1 MIKKLG
7 LTTLALSAL
16 LLSGCGGG
24 GGKTDPMNDKN
35 YIVILK
41 NVPSG
46 ICESPEYRNILSED
60 LIGVLTEERSN
71 TVSCGDYG
79 KTNDQV
85 ECTIEYYSG
94 VTGTVACVVGTDGPK
109 YNKHAKVLE
118 GSAYSNIIETKFIQ
132 ISE

>member
-7 LTTLALSAL
+7 LTTLVLSAL

-24 GGKTDPMNDKN
+24 SDKNPMNDKK

-46 ICESPEYRNILSED
+46 ICESQLYRDELSRE
-60 LIGVLTEERSN
+60 LRGVLTEEKSN
-71 TVSCGDYG
+71 TVNCADYG
-79 KTNDQV
+79 KRNDEI
-85 ECTIEYYSG
+85 ECGIEYYSG
-94 VTGTVACVVGTDGPK
+94 ATGNVACVVGADGMK
-109 YNKHAKVLE
+109 YNKQAKVLE
-118 GSAYSNIIETKFIQ
+118 GSAYSNIVETRFIQ

>member
-7 LTTLALSAL
+7 LTTLVLSAL

-24 GGKTDPMNDKN
+24 SDKNPMNDKK

-46 ICESPEYRNILSED
+46 ICESQLYRDELSRE
-60 LIGVLTEERSN
+60 LRGVLTEEKSN
-71 TVSCGDYG
+71 TVNCGDYG
-79 KTNDQV
+79 KRNDEI
-85 ECTIEYYSG
+85 ECGIEYYSG
-94 VTGTVACVVGTDGPK
+94 ANGNVACVVGADGMK
-109 YNKHAKVLE
+109 YNKQAKVLE
-118 GSAYSNIIETKFIQ
+118 GSAYSNIVETRFIQ